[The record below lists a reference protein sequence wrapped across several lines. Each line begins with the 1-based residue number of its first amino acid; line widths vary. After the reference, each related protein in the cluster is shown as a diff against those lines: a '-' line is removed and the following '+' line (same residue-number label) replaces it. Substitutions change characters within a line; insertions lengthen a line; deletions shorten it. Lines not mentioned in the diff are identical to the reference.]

1 MAEGGGACGAIWQEV
16 LSAIAFG
23 GMYPCRLIHA
33 KDNNFRLIRRERK
46 RT

>member
-1 MAEGGGACGAIWQEV
+1 MAKGGGACGAIWQEV
-16 LSAIAFG
+16 SAITFD
-23 GMYPCRLIHA
+23 GMHPCRLIHA